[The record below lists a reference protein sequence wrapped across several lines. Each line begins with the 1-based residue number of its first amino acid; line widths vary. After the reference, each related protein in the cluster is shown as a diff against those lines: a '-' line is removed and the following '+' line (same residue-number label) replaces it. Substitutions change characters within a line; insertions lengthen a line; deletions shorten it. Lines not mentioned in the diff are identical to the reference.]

1 MKLRHTLLSLFAG
14 IAALAMGTPPTRLP
28 PIASWAL
35 FYGATAPREAL
46 QAPDLLVL
54 EPDHPW
60 DLKALRR
67 PGQTI
72 LAYLSLGEV
81 HATRPYYRVLAGAP
95 GALIGPNPD
104 WEGAWRIDPRSSAW
118 RTLLLGQI
126 APAIRKAGYD
136 GFFLDTVDV
145 GPFLEREKGVV
156 GAAAAMAELIA
167 DLRALEPEMRL
178 VSNGGLEL
186 LPTIARA
193 IDAVATESVFTAYDF
208 QRKEYAPRP
217 AADAQARAASL
228 TAVRRATG
236 LPVLV
241 IEYVDPRDAADRE
254 ATAKQ
259 VRDAG
264 FVPFV
269 TDIGL
274 ATLLP

>member
-1 MKLRHTLLSLFAG
+1 MKLRHTLLALLAAL
-14 IAALAMGTPPTRLP
+14 AALAMGTPPTRLP
-28 PIASWAL
+28 PIGTWAL
-35 FYGATAPREAL
+35 FYGANAPREAL
-46 QAPDLLVL
+46 AAPDLLVL
-54 EPDHPW
+54 EPGHPW
-60 DLKALRR
+60 DVKALRR

-81 HATRPYYRVLAGAP
+81 HAGRPYYQTLASAP
-95 GALIGPNPD
+95 GALLGPNPD

-118 RTLLLGQI
+118 RTLLLGQL

-145 GPFLEREKGVV
+145 GPFLEREKGIA
-156 GAAAAMAELIA
+156 GAGAAMAELIA

-186 LPTIARA
+186 LPAIAKA

-208 QRKEYAPRP
+208 KRKAYAPRP
-217 AADAQARAASL
+217 AADAQARAGRLAE
-228 TAVRRATG
+228 VRRTTG

-241 IEYVDPRDAADRE
+241 IEYVDPRDAAAR
-254 ATAKQ
+254 AVTARQ

-274 ATLLP
+274 ETLF